1 MSIVERFRRAA
12 RAALTGWIG
21 GFLLVAPLQLL
32 EAVRNAGWSTAKAT
46 PGLFAGLLALSLLL
60 WMALSL
66 VVAVYCCCAFLFVI
80 TWIIAPERIRAHR
93 WKWNLSCAAFG
104 VVLIASRSHLW
115 TAFNHDGV
123 GFSNFWVWSFY
134 AAAYCGV
141 TAEAYYR
148 RIGEALQQ

>member
-93 WKWNLSCAAFG
+93 SGSC
-104 VVLIASRSHLW
+104 
-115 TAFNHDGV
+115 
-123 GFSNFWVWSFY
+123 
-134 AAAYCGV
+134 
-141 TAEAYYR
+141 
-148 RIGEALQQ
+148 